1 MAVRTGGF
9 ILGAILFTTEL
20 PFSHEKH
27 IWIRMGAPR
36 RASFIYSRITT
47 YGMRKEPSRL
57 VTVRV
62 PDGLYWRA
70 RRLQMDD
77 PERFPTTTSVILAAL
92 KAFLADPVRQE
103 E

>member
-1 MAVRTGGF
+1 
-9 ILGAILFTTEL
+9 
-20 PFSHEKH
+20 
-27 IWIRMGAPR
+27 
-36 RASFIYSRITT
+36 
-47 YGMRKEPSRL
+47 

-70 RRLQMDD
+70 RRLMMDD

-92 KAFLADPVRQE
+92 KAFLMEQE

>member
-1 MAVRTGGF
+1 
-9 ILGAILFTTEL
+9 
-20 PFSHEKH
+20 
-27 IWIRMGAPR
+27 MGAPR

-47 YGMRKEPSRL
+47 CGMRKEPSRL

-70 RRLQMDD
+70 RRLMMDD
-77 PERFPTTTSVILAAL
+77 PEHFPTTTSVILAAL
-92 KAFLADPVRQE
+92 KAFLMEPTRSGEQQE

>member
-1 MAVRTGGF
+1 MATAVSTGGF
-9 ILGAILFTTEL
+9 NLGAILFSTEL

-27 IWIRMGAPR
+27 IWIHMGAPR
-36 RASFIYSRITT
+36 RATFIYSRITT
-47 YGMRKEPSRL
+47 CGMRKEPSRL

-70 RRLQMDD
+70 RRLMMDD
-77 PERFPTTTSVILAAL
+77 PEHFPTTTSVILAAL
-92 KAFLADPVRQE
+92 KAFLMEQE